1 MLKKLSLLIFSI
13 FLMACSNVI
22 TVKEI
27 SEKKEVIRQVII
39 TPQKEV
45 ILLGDNYDYLFKEGD
60 ARQVLIMV
68 DFLGIESL
76 KNKNISEI
84 KKIIRASETGTMR
97 FQASQEFRVYKK
109 NKDDKDFEEKQKIF
123 ISNLKKELEEK
134 NIKFDVK
141 EDDREWRFY
150 INYKMDAIGKVAKL
164 ENHDKV
170 LQETSNKLMD
180 LKVDLFISHTKEVRK
195 KSFGESVEDFGE
207 SVKSGAREVFEVG
220 VLCLTA
226 PIWVPFVAVY
236 TLIAVPALLIYD
248 TRY

>member
-207 SVKSGAREVFEVG
+207 SVKSGAREV
-220 VLCLTA
+220 LK
-226 PIWVPFVAVY
+226 
-236 TLIAVPALLIYD
+236 
-248 TRY
+248 

>member
-22 TVKEI
+22 TVKET

-45 ILLGDNYDYLFKEGD
+45 ILLGDNYDYLFKERD

-76 KNKNISEI
+76 KSKNISEI
-84 KKIIRASETGTMR
+84 KKTIRVSETGTMR
-97 FQASQEFRVYKK
+97 FQVSQEFRVYKK

-123 ISNLKKELEEK
+123 INNLKKELEEK

-195 KSFGESVEDFGE
+195 KSF
-207 SVKSGAREVFEVG
+207 
-220 VLCLTA
+220 
-226 PIWVPFVAVY
+226 
-236 TLIAVPALLIYD
+236 
-248 TRY
+248 

>member
-1 MLKKLSLLIFSI
+1 MSTIQGSIMLMDAMSTPLNNIVGAINTTITALQ
-13 FLMACSNVI
+13 NVNNTDVAI
-22 TVKEI
+22 DTSRLASAQTMIV
-27 SEKKEVIRQVII
+27 QAGA
-39 TPQKEV
+39 Q
-45 ILLGDNYDYLFKEGD
+45 L
-60 ARQVLIMV
+60 
-68 DFLGIESL
+68 
-76 KNKNISEI
+76 SEI
-84 KKIIRASETGTMR
+84 KKTIRASETGTMR

-123 ISNLKKELEEK
+123 INNLKKELEEK

-195 KSFGESVEDFGE
+195 KSFGESVGDFGE
-207 SVKSGAREVFEVG
+207 SVKDGACEVFEVG

-226 PIWVPFVAVY
+226 PI
-236 TLIAVPALLIYD
+236 
-248 TRY
+248 

>member
-195 KSFGESVEDFGE
+195 
-207 SVKSGAREVFEVG
+207 
-220 VLCLTA
+220 
-226 PIWVPFVAVY
+226 
-236 TLIAVPALLIYD
+236 
-248 TRY
+248 

>member
-1 MLKKLSLLIFSI
+1 MLKKLSLIIFSI
-13 FLMACSNVI
+13 FLMACSNVV
-22 TVKEI
+22 TVKET

-45 ILLGDNYDYLFKEGD
+45 ILLGDNYDYLFKEKE

-76 KNKNISEI
+76 KSKNISEI
-84 KKIIRASETGTMR
+84 KKTIRASETGTMR

-123 ISNLKKELEEK
+123 INNLKKELEEK

-195 KSFGESVEDFGE
+195 KSFGESVGDFGE
-207 SVKSGAREVFEVG
+207 SVKDGACEVFAVG

>member
-22 TVKEI
+22 TVKET

-45 ILLGDNYDYLFKEGD
+45 ILLGDNYDYLFKERD

-84 KKIIRASETGTMR
+84 KKTIRASETGTMR

-123 ISNLKKELEEK
+123 INNLKKELEEK

-207 SVKSGAREVFEVG
+207 SVKDGAREVFEVG
-220 VLCLTA
+220 ALCLTA
-226 PIWVPFVAVY
+226 LFGF
-236 TLIAVPALLIYD
+236 LLLQFIP
-248 TRY
+248 

>member
-109 NKDDKDFEEKQKIF
+109 NKDDKAFEEKQKIF

-195 KSFGESVEDFGE
+195 
-207 SVKSGAREVFEVG
+207 
-220 VLCLTA
+220 
-226 PIWVPFVAVY
+226 
-236 TLIAVPALLIYD
+236 
-248 TRY
+248 

>member
-1 MLKKLSLLIFSI
+1 
-13 FLMACSNVI
+13 
-22 TVKEI
+22 
-27 SEKKEVIRQVII
+27 
-39 TPQKEV
+39 
-45 ILLGDNYDYLFKEGD
+45 
-60 ARQVLIMV
+60 MV

-141 EDDREWRFY
+141 EDNREWRFY

-207 SVKSGAREVFEVG
+207 SVKSGAREAFEVG
-220 VLCLTA
+220 ALCLTA
-226 PIWVPFVAVY
+226 PVWVPFVAVY
-236 TLIAVPALLIYD
+236 TLIAAPALLLYE
-248 TRY
+248 TKY